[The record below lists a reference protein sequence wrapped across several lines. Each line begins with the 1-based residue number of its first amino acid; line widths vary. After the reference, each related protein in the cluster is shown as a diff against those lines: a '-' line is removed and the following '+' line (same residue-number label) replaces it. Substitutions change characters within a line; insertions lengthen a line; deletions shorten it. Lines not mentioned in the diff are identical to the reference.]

1 MPMTPIRYLRA
12 RDIDRAIVCTALD
25 NAYSDGQLS
34 FEEHRSRIGK
44 ARAAVT
50 LTDLKALVS
59 DLQTSVDL
67 PPAQS
72 TVRLSS
78 AQSRGRTPLVVAAAV
93 GVVALVVGTVLVASR
108 GSDDDS
114 APTASAASSTSS
126 VVATTTVP
134 VPSGVVP
141 IVAPRVDFKT
151 AAGISSFRDL
161 YRERFGDTIADEVNM
176 YPDGIYAVMERGEA
190 EPNRMRRWTF
200 RGGFSPG
207 DLEARDPDQPVVD
220 LAAVD
225 VEALVRLIADA
236 PAVIGVADAKISH
249 IGLRTD
255 GGGPA
260 VYIYLNNS
268 FNEGGYIRASFTG
281 EILRISK

>member
-1 MPMTPIRYLRA
+1 MPMTPIRHLRA

-34 FEEHRSRIGK
+34 FEELRSRIGK

-59 DLQTSVDL
+59 DLQASVDL

-78 AQSRGRTPLVVAAAV
+78 AQPRGRTPLVVAGAV
-93 GVVALVVGTVLVASR
+93 GVVALVVGTVFVASR

-114 APTASAASSTSS
+114 APAASAASSTSS

-141 IVAPRVDFKT
+141 IVAPKTDFTT

-161 YRERFGDTIADEVNM
+161 YRERFGDTIADEVDM
-176 YPDGIYAVMERGEA
+176 YPDGIYAVMERGEG

-200 RGGFSPG
+200 QGGFSPG
-207 DLEARDPDQPVVD
+207 DLEARKPDQSVID

-236 PAVIGVADAKISH
+236 PAAIGVADAKISH

>member
-1 MPMTPIRYLRA
+1 MPMTPIRHLRA

-59 DLQTSVDL
+59 DLQASVDL

-78 AQSRGRTPLVVAAAV
+78 AQSRGRTPLIVAGAV

-108 GSDDDS
+108 GSDDDP
-114 APTASAASSTSS
+114 APAASAASSTSS

-141 IVAPRVDFKT
+141 IVAPKTDFTT

-161 YRERFGDTIADEVNM
+161 YRERFGDTIADEVDM
-176 YPDGIYAVMERGEA
+176 YPDGIYAVMERGEG

-200 RGGFSPG
+200 QGGFSPG
-207 DLEARDPDQPVVD
+207 DLEARKPDQPVID

-236 PAVIGVADAKISH
+236 PAAIGVADAKISH